1 MSKVQ
6 VVTEDKLISV
16 DGDGR
21 IGSYT
26 FPANLWAIQLDG
38 NEGQAEWTD
47 GPNTDITPADVAQYV
62 TMWEANAPE
71 AEAEPT
77 AQEVTNA
84 ESMSYLGST
93 DWYVIRNAETGVAVP
108 DDVTTARAEARA
120 AIV

>member
-1 MSKVQ
+1 MSKVSI
-6 VVTEDKLISV
+6 VVEDKVISI

-21 IGSYT
+21 VGEYT
-26 FPANLWAIQLDG
+26 FPANLWAMQLDG

-47 GPNTDITPADVAQYV
+47 GPNTSITPDDVAQYV